1 MPDPQDPHLPTVSQ
15 PTKPMQFIVFTD
27 LDDTLFTSLRKA
39 PPGGS
44 HQPVAFLRDGA
55 PISYASPVQQ
65 AWFAHWQAHALV
77 IPVTARN
84 LDAYRRVSLDFRHH
98 AIINYGGLILNPDG
112 SLDAAWQEHSAGQA
126 RSSQARLTALAADAA
141 RFGEDLHIRLIE
153 DQGICFYLLIKS
165 RSGAP
170 LDAAAAH
177 LAAQLRPGEQL
188 HHNAN
193 NLALLPPWLDKAH
206 AVARVLALYRQQYG
220 SILSIGMGDSRIDL
234 AFMRQCDFLL
244 APQHSQIA
252 AGLP

>member
-1 MPDPQDPHLPTVSQ
+1 
-15 PTKPMQFIVFTD
+15 MQFIVFTD
-27 LDDTLFTSLRKA
+27 LDDTLFTSLRKI
-39 PPGGS
+39 PPGSS
-44 HQPVAFLRDGA
+44 HRPVAFLRDGA
-55 PISYASPVQQ
+55 PISYASATQQ
-65 AWFAHWQAHALV
+65 AWLAHWQTHALV

-84 LDAYRRVSLDFRHH
+84 LDAYRRVALDFRHH

-112 SLDAAWQEHSAGQA
+112 SLDAPWLQHSTEQA
-126 RSSQARLTALAADAA
+126 RASQARLAALAADAA

-153 DQGICFYLLIKS
+153 DQNICFYLLIKS

-170 LDAAAAH
+170 LDAVAAY

-206 AVARVLALYRQQYG
+206 AVAHVLALYRQQYG
-220 SILSIGMGDSRIDL
+220 ELLSIGMGDSRIDL

-252 AGLP
+252 TSWP